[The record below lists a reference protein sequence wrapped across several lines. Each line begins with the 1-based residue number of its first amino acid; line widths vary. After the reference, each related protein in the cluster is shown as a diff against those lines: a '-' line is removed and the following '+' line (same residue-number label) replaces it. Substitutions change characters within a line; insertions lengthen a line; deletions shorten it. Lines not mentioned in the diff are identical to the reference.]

1 MHKIDGSGDLSC
13 SVMIGTS
20 FSIVNPNKRV
30 HWNETGWRWEAE
42 GGGGG
47 EVVGGKIVSN
57 SFLVVG

>member
-1 MHKIDGSGDLSC
+1 MHKIDGDGVLSC

-30 HWNETGWRWEAE
+30 HWNETGWEAE
-42 GGGGG
+42 GGGG